1 MSQEGHK
8 SPGHRFSTVFP
19 QPLLSAG
26 CWLFS
31 IHFSPAKTQAK
42 VSIVKSYTPL
52 PSPTSFPEL
61 SCMAEFTAFL
71 CQDSTQE
78 CGGLDQEAKLHPK
91 LLPGFNSSEEGTI
104 FFCVSITTCTMGDLG
119 LLCSA
124 SVQMINNN
132 VPVEIQFLQM
142 PFFMAS
148 LNVPLWLRLY
158 LQVAGP

>member
-1 MSQEGHK
+1 
-8 SPGHRFSTVFP
+8 
-19 QPLLSAG
+19 
-26 CWLFS
+26 
-31 IHFSPAKTQAK
+31 
-42 VSIVKSYTPL
+42 
-52 PSPTSFPEL
+52 
-61 SCMAEFTAFL
+61 
-71 CQDSTQE
+71 
-78 CGGLDQEAKLHPK
+78 
-91 LLPGFNSSEEGTI
+91 
-104 FFCVSITTCTMGDLG
+104 MGDLG